1 MDQSDLDLVKIFK
14 ALANRNRLEILKS
27 VYEVGISGTCEACTP
42 SVERCSCVGDIVERF
57 KLAPSTISHHLK
69 ELSSAGLI
77 EVEREG
83 RFIRV
88 IPGRE
93 SLQTMMDFAEALLQ
107 QGQTAKLSA
116 SRWTHLT
123 GR

>member
-1 MDQSDLDLVKIFK
+1 MSQDEQDLVKVFK
-14 ALANRNRLEILKS
+14 ALANRNRLEMLKS
-27 VYEVGISGTCEACTP
+27 IYEVGISGCCDSDSP

-83 RFIRV
+83 KFIRV

-93 SLQTMMDFAEALLQ
+93 SLRSMMDFAQSLLQ
-107 QGQTAKLSA
+107 QGQAVDVPA
-116 SRWTHLT
+116 SH
-123 GR
+123 

>member
-1 MDQSDLDLVKIFK
+1 MEASERDLVKIFK
-14 ALANRNRLEILKS
+14 ALANKTRLEILRS
-27 VYEVGISGTCEACTP
+27 VYEVGISGCCESTSP
-42 SVERCSCVGDIVERF
+42 SVERCSCVGEIVERF

-83 RFIRV
+83 KFIRV

-93 SLQTMMDFAEALLQ
+93 SLLSMMGFAQSLLAQGQSAEAP
-107 QGQTAKLSA
+107 A
-116 SRWTHLT
+116 SH
-123 GR
+123 